1 MKINKKIF
9 IIVFCFLVVV
19 ILRIALTYNYRIHVI
34 NSGEDDALMVNW
46 ALSMMDGKWLGDYR
60 YNTLMKGPIFSYI
73 LVVLHRLNI
82 RYFLFVNVFYVA
94 SCLLFILSIRKIIK
108 NKYLLILFFIVLA
121 FNPVMFSREVTQR
134 VYRNSLIPSFAMILV
149 SGYIGAFLNSKD
161 SLFSYFFYIG
171 TLCITLPLFYYTR
184 EDSIWL
190 VPFVIF
196 MTISTFV
203 LMILNMKNTSK
214 LILGIKCLVLFI
226 PIVSVFLLGQK
237 IERKNEIFYGLRTQN
252 VLSDSNFTE
261 AIKAIYSVRPNVT
274 IDRVTV
280 TQEKA
285 FRMANASL
293 SFLEIYPKLVE
304 LMVGYNAFDSNPND
318 FECEDG
324 WFLWALRLAVSSS
337 GYSNI
342 QQEQDIYKRIADE
355 LNNAMYTGVLERQH
369 AMPSALLS
377 PYHKG
382 YARECLNRIP
392 KCFEYIVSCKDI
404 YIQNKVD
411 VTTDEEKYQN
421 EVYRVE
427 KLTNEK
433 ASLEVG
439 KENGEYEELVI
450 NTKIISFIIFIYKF
464 LGIVFLI
471 LGIIMYIVLIVMGV
485 INIKNKKYDIIKSFI
500 VTSGAL
506 GLMFT
511 LIVGISYNDV
521 ATADSIKVLYLCGA
535 YPLLFVFCILSLYFG
550 VNSLRDYII
559 CKKNKVDEGHAVS

>member
-82 RYFLFVNVFYVA
+82 KYFLFVNVFYVA

-252 VLSDSNFTE
+252 VLSDSNFTD